1 LTDVDA
7 MRADLALSCRILAE
21 TGCVR
26 EITGHVSARVPGTD
40 DILVR
45 CRPLQDPGVSFTTPD
60 DILRVGLDATNDD
73 LPPSHRLPGE
83 FAIHTALYRARADIG
98 AVVHGHPRAS
108 LLCGVLGLPL
118 SPVIGA
124 YDPAA
129 MDIAVKGVARFPRA
143 VLISTPSLAGDLVQ
157 AMGTSNAAL
166 LIGHGVVTAGDEI
179 VEATIRAVKLE
190 TLCDLILTAHMA
202 RPGGAPPLAPA
213 DVEGVA
219 DFVDRSGAVKTFAR
233 WTWDHYAR
241 SLAAVRGG
249 PDMED

>member
-1 LTDVDA
+1 
-7 MRADLALSCRILAE
+7 
-21 TGCVR
+21 
-26 EITGHVSARVPGTD
+26 VSARVPGTD

-143 VLISTPSLAGDLVQ
+143 VLISTPSLAADLVR

-241 SLAAVRGG
+241 SLAAVHSG

>member
-1 LTDVDA
+1 LTDIEA
-7 MRADLALSCRILAE
+7 MRAELALSCRILAD

-26 EITGHVSARVPGTD
+26 EITGHVSARIPGTD

-83 FAIHTALYRARADIG
+83 FAIHAQLYRARADVG

-118 SPVIGA
+118 HPVIGA

-129 MDIAVKGVARFPRA
+129 MDLAVKGVAQFPRA
-143 VLISTPSLAGDLVQ
+143 VLISTPSLADDLVR

-166 LIGHGVVTAGDEI
+166 LIGHGVVTAGEEI

-202 RPGGAPPLAPA
+202 RPGGAPALPPA
-213 DVEGVA
+213 DVEAVA
-219 DFVDRSGAVKTFAR
+219 DFVDRTGAVKTFAR

-241 SLAAVRGG
+241 SLATAGS
-249 PDMED
+249 PEMED

>member
-1 LTDVDA
+1 LTDIEA
-7 MRADLALSCRILAE
+7 LQADLALSCRILAE

-26 EITGHVSARVPGTD
+26 EITGHVSARIPGTD

-83 FAIHTALYRARADIG
+83 FAIHTALYRSRPDIG

-118 SPVIGA
+118 LPLIGA

-129 MDIAVKGVARFPRA
+129 MDLAVKGVAQFPRA
-143 VLISTPSLAGDLVQ
+143 VLISTRALGDDLAETMGD
-157 AMGTSNAAL
+157 SNAAL

-190 TLCDLILTAHMA
+190 TLCDLILTAHLA
-202 RPGGAPPLAPA
+202 RPGGAPALPPA
-213 DVEGVA
+213 DVEAVT
-219 DFVDRSGAVKTFAR
+219 DFVDRTGAVKTFAR

-241 SLAAVRGG
+241 SLTPVGR
-249 PDMED
+249 PEMED

>member
-1 LTDVDA
+1 LTDIEA

-26 EITGHVSARVPGTD
+26 EITGHVSARIPGTD
-40 DILVR
+40 HILVR

-83 FAIHTALYRARADIG
+83 FAIHTALYRARTDIG

-118 SPVIGA
+118 RPVIGA

-129 MDIAVKGVARFPRA
+129 MDLAVKGVAQFPRA
-143 VLISTPSLAGDLVQ
+143 VLISTPSLGDDMVG
-157 AMGTSNAAL
+157 AMGASNAAL
-166 LIGHGVVTAGDEI
+166 LIGHGVVTTGDEI

-202 RPGGAPPLAPA
+202 RPGGAPALPAA
-213 DVEGVA
+213 DVEAVA

-233 WTWDHYAR
+233 WTWDYYAR
-241 SLAAVRGG
+241 SLATVGSPEMG
-249 PDMED
+249 D

>member
-1 LTDVDA
+1 
-7 MRADLALSCRILAE
+7 
-21 TGCVR
+21 
-26 EITGHVSARVPGTD
+26 VSALVPGTD
-40 DILVR
+40 DVLVR

-143 VLISTPSLAGDLVQ
+143 VLISTPSLAADLVQ

-202 RPGGAPPLAPA
+202 RPGGAPPLTPA
-213 DVEGVA
+213 DVEGVT
-219 DFVDRSGAVKTFAR
+219 DFVERSGAVKTFAR

-241 SLAAVRGG
+241 SLAAVHSG